1 MFCQYCG
8 KEINEGQDV
17 CLGCGRA
24 IERKKVKNNNGYFM
38 TSSIIMIVLAIIFIL
53 GSQEYEILDI
63 TTIFIVPG
71 IFALIGGI
79 LTITGRKNKIMVIS
93 GGVLYFIGMI
103 INSIGIKDISLF
115 GIMAI
120 VFGIL
125 NIVFGL
131 KIKD

>member
-1 MFCQYCG
+1 
-8 KEINEGQDV
+8 
-17 CLGCGRA
+17 
-24 IERKKVKNNNGYFM
+24 
-38 TSSIIMIVLAIIFIL
+38 
-53 GSQEYEILDI
+53 
-63 TTIFIVPG
+63 
-71 IFALIGGI
+71 
-79 LTITGRKNKIMVIS
+79 MVIS